1 MPAYS
6 FSSRVHKKYVI
17 WWQFA
22 ENGIFAKNIL
32 SVLKNLSLET
42 HWNFRK

>member
-6 FSSRVHKKYVI
+6 FSSRAHKKYVI
-17 WWQFA
+17 RWQFA
-22 ENGIFAKNIL
+22 ENGIFAKIIL
-32 SVLKNLSLET
+32 SVLKKLLLKT